1 MLAGG
6 AAFTIMGAL
15 IKHLSQSLPITV
27 IVFFRMV
34 TALLLLLP
42 WILRRGGSNLLTPQ
56 PGLHLLR
63 AVTGFLALLC
73 LVYSLSR
80 LLLADAVAL
89 SFTTPLWMIITAAV
103 LLRESAGRRRALA
116 TAFGFVG
123 VLVIVRPH
131 MELDPAM
138 LAALASAFLGSLS
151 LALVKKLSRVDSALT
166 ITFYFSFFGTLFS
179 VVPAILAWTTPTV
192 PEFVF
197 LIGTGVCAVVGLM
210 CAARAYSLAEATVV
224 APVDFTRLPMAAVI
238 GYLVFNE
245 FPNAWTLS
253 GTAIIMLSIL
263 YIGRFGKRR
272 EERQLPPVQ
281 G

>member
-6 AAFTIMGAL
+6 AAFTVMGAL
-15 IKHLSQSLPITV
+15 IKHLSQTLPITV
-27 IVFFRMV
+27 IVFFRML
-34 TALLLLLP
+34 TALLMLLP
-42 WILRRGGSNLLTPQ
+42 WVLRQGGSNLLTPQ

-63 AVTGFLALLC
+63 AVTGFLALIC
-73 LVYSLSR
+73 LVYALSR
-80 LLLADAVAL
+80 LIFADAIAL

-103 LLRESAGRRRALA
+103 LLRETAGSRRALA
-116 TAFGFVG
+116 TAFGFGG

-131 MELDPAM
+131 MNPDPAM

-151 LALVKKLSRVDSALT
+151 LAFVRKLSRIDSALT

-179 VVPAILAWTTPTV
+179 AVPVILAWTTPT
-192 PEFVF
+192 PLEF
-197 LIGTGVCAVVGLM
+197 LLLLGTGVCAVVGLI

-245 FPNAWTLS
+245 LPDAWTLS

-263 YIGRFGKRR
+263 YIGRGGERR
-272 EERQLPPVQ
+272 E
-281 G
+281 